1 MESLFYLYRL
11 TKDPVYQDWGFQ
23 ILQNFNKYT
32 KVSKGELST
41 RTSTFWAGIHLL
53 VSHLLSVLRSGFTW
67 TCLPPGS
74 VWWLHLHQ

>member
-32 KVSKGELST
+32 KVSKGELNTS
-41 RTSTFWAGIHLL
+41 TSTFCCCPL
-53 VSHLLSVLRSGFTW
+53 VSVLRAGLTW
-67 TCLPPGS
+67 TCLPSGS
-74 VWWLHLHQ
+74 VWWLHFHQ